1 MIELSLARVSR
12 LIQPSSL
19 SWKAVHIAG
28 TNGKGSI
35 TSYVSGL
42 LAAAGVRTGR
52 FTSPHLIDRWDCIA
66 VGEEMVTESFFRQ
79 IEGEVKQRDRR
90 LGIGATEF
98 ELLTAVAFEIFNRE
112 RVEVGVVEV
121 GMGGR
126 LDATNIL
133 SDVLVSVISKIGL
146 DHEAFLGNSLQAI
159 AREKAGILKKG
170 VPCVVDG
177 TNDEE
182 VLQVIQA
189 RAQELA
195 IDATIADSN
204 TVGQKIPTLA
214 RIFEEL
220 QSEPHQRANMACA
233 VLAVQKAL
241 TQILRENSIDDLL
254 PILSRIRWPGRLQ
267 DITVRPLVPREEPV
281 LIDGAHNSQ
290 SADVLGKYVDRKL
303 RQSGRSVTWTI
314 AMSDGKNSS
323 EILEPLIQPGDNVA
337 IVAFGPVD
345 GMPWV
350 KAMDTI
356 QLTEH
361 IQSIRGVAQV
371 KSFGPDIPRA
381 MRWASEIAKGGP
393 WVIAGSLYLVS
404 DIFRL
409 LRENQVQDK

>member
-12 LIQPSSL
+12 LVQQSTL
-19 SWKAVHIAG
+19 SWKAVHVAG

-66 VGEEMVTESFFRQ
+66 VGEKVVKESLFLQ
-79 IEGEVKQRDRR
+79 IEGEVKQRDQR

-98 ELLTAVAFEIFNRE
+98 ELLTAIAFEIFHRE

-146 DHEAFLGNSLQAI
+146 DHESFLGNSLQAI

-170 VPCVVDG
+170 TPCVVDG
-177 TNDEE
+177 TNNEE
-182 VLQVIQA
+182 ALRVIRA
-189 RAQELA
+189 RSQELT
-195 IDATIADSN
+195 IDATITDPQ
-204 TVGQKIPTLA
+204 TVGQRIPKLA

-220 QSEPHQRANMACA
+220 QLEPHQRANMTCA
-233 VLAVQKAL
+233 VLAAQKAL
-241 TQILRENSIDDLL
+241 AAIRPENNIDDLL
-254 PILSRIRWPGRLQ
+254 PILSQICWPGRLQ
-267 DITVRPLVPREEPV
+267 EITVRPLVSREEPV

-303 RQSGRSVTWTI
+303 RPSGRAITWTI
-314 AMSDGKNSS
+314 AMSHGKNMSD
-323 EILEPLIQPGDNVA
+323 ILKPLIQPGDNVA
-337 IVAFGPVD
+337 VVAFGPVD

-350 KAMDTI
+350 EAIDTS
-356 QLTEH
+356 QLAEH
-361 IQSIRGVAQV
+361 IQSFRGVAEV
-371 KSFGPDIPRA
+371 KTFGSDIPRS
-381 MRWASEIAKGGP
+381 MRWASEVAKGGP
-393 WVIAGSLYLVS
+393 WVMAGSLYLVS
-404 DIFRL
+404 DVFRL
-409 LRENQVQDK
+409 LREKQIA